1 MSSRQRRHACPGV
14 FSWERAPFLFVPARF
29 SNRIVVVAA
38 LLATAG
44 VSACADSS
52 RSAPAGNSTA
62 AVGDAAVVAVPDTD
76 DFGATLPTDASAA
89 ARVVSLNPA
98 ATEIIYAIGA
108 ESHVVGRSRWDE
120 FPEAAKT
127 LPSLGDG
134 IKPNVEAVLAA
145 KPTLVILYATADN
158 RPAAEAFARAG
169 VRTIAMRVD
178 HIAQFHTLTRV
189 LGVALGESARAKS
202 VSDSVA
208 STLERV
214 KRTVDRLV
222 PAPQRPTVVWPAWI
236 TPPMVIG
243 GGSYLDELLVIT
255 GGVNVFHDQPG
266 PSPQVSIEEIVARAP
281 TLIVTSE
288 STSRDIRASATWS
301 SIPAVKLGAFAIHD
315 PKLSG
320 RPSVVLG
327 MAAVQLA
334 KALHPQ
340 LADSIR

>member
-14 FSWERAPFLFVPARF
+14 FSWERAPVLFSPPKFSARCLA
-29 SNRIVVVAA
+29 VAA
-38 LLATAG
+38 LFASAG

-52 RSAPAGNSTA
+52 RNVAGDSTA
-62 AVGDAAVVAVPDTD
+62 AIGGSAMVAAVPDTD
-76 DFGATLPTDASAA
+76 DFGATLPADASAA
-89 ARVVSLNPA
+89 TRVVSLNPA

-108 ESHVVGRSRWDE
+108 ESHLVGRSRWDE
-120 FPEAAKT
+120 FPEAAKS
-127 LPSLGDG
+127 LQSLGDG

-178 HIAQFHTLTRV
+178 HIVQFHALTRV
-189 LGVALGESARAKS
+189 LGVALGEPARAQS

-208 STLERV
+208 STLARV
-214 KRTVDRLV
+214 KSIVDRMV
-222 PAPQRPTVVWPAWI
+222 PAPQRPSVVWPAWM

-243 GGSYLDELLVIT
+243 GGSYLDELLVIA

-288 STSRDIRASATWS
+288 STSREMRASATWS
-301 SIPAVKLGAFAIHD
+301 SIPAVRLGAFAMHD
-315 PKLSG
+315 AKLSG

-340 LADSIR
+340 FADSIR